1 MTKKQRA
8 RLVTLIGY
16 PNCPDCYGSGS
27 CLIHYGFDFVGVLV
41 IVDEDGNIVSGDIK
55 SEKGFDSFLVNFGRS
70 MVNRIE
76 EIINDE

>member
-16 PNCPDCYGSGS
+16 PNCPYCDGSGS
-27 CLIHYGFDFVGVLV
+27 YVFHYRFDFDGGQV
-41 IVDEDGNIVSGDIK
+41 IVDEDGDIVSGDIK
-55 SEKGFDSFLVNFGRS
+55 SEKDLDSFLVNHGRS

-76 EIINDE
+76 EIIDD